1 MKSVVGGKIMI
12 DNIMKIMQN
21 ATAEQLKEEINKN
34 LVATKDI
41 EDFNKGKEIIDN
53 LLKLNKTNVNATVK
67 YALLLYSMYKIKG
80 GK

>member
-1 MKSVVGGKIMI
+1 MI

-41 EDFNKGKEIIDN
+41 EDFKKGKEIIDN

>member
-1 MKSVVGGKIMI
+1 MI